1 MAARIIIKPYRIQPN
16 PLHDYEDK
24 RGDLSFIATP
34 EFLYPGMPAIDKPH
48 SGSGL
53 DAWSAIISLAKQ
65 VPQDLQDKILERS
78 EEEIYCRPDCPDFD
92 ELVLDMDGYVPD
104 KKEWLRQRQWYN
116 RYGSLKTYFKEKEDE
131 EFEREWEESHK
142 SQTIKTQSNMEIKGT
157 IIKVLEPQ
165 SGVSKTGNP
174 WKIQGYV
181 MEIPGNYPKNVAFEV
196 FGEERIEQNKA
207 EVGENVTIQCEPESR
222 EFGGRWYTTLRA
234 WKVEKTQAAAQP
246 VKAEAPKV
254 AGAEEASSQLPFD

>member
-1 MAARIIIKPYRIQPN
+1 
-16 PLHDYEDK
+16 
-24 RGDLSFIATP
+24 
-34 EFLYPGMPAIDKPH
+34 
-48 SGSGL
+48 
-53 DAWSAIISLAKQ
+53 
-65 VPQDLQDKILERS
+65 
-78 EEEIYCRPDCPDFD
+78 
-92 ELVLDMDGYVPD
+92 
-104 KKEWLRQRQWYN
+104 
-116 RYGSLKTYFKEKEDE
+116 
-131 EFEREWEESHK
+131 
-142 SQTIKTQSNMEIKGT
+142 MEIKGT